1 MLFEFFI
8 ELMECE
14 KLDKDNIYIE
24 LIRIGLPE
32 ILFFHFDNIY
42 NKNKILSNEKKDIV
56 ILILQQIIHLL
67 IYVDLLFGE
76 KNLIIEKF
84 NYLGDF
90 KQMLENLIIQENEN
104 SELIQISKEILIT
117 YYKS

>member
-1 MLFEFFI
+1 M
-8 ELMECE
+8 
-14 KLDKDNIYIE
+14 
-24 LIRIGLPE
+24 
-32 ILFFHFDNIY
+32 
-42 NKNKILSNEKKDIV
+42 
-56 ILILQQIIHLL
+56 

-117 YYKS
+117 YYKSWK